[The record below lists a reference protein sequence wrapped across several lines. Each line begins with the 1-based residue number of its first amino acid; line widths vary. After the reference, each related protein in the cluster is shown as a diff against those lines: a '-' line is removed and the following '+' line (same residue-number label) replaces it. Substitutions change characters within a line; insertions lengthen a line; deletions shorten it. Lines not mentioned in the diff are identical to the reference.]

1 MDRQKIKKGYKRVTQ
16 AARKGGRG
24 ASEIAGSI
32 KPPTGIVGAITNV
45 SNAAKGI
52 KLIGQAIKDTAKGSV
67 EIAKGIFND
76 PNWWNKPITPYLAVN
91 ASRPMNP
98 SDLYSISSEG
108 TSLGVGHMSVLEV
121 NFNNIFTSP
130 VMAAA
135 INKMFQSIRDNLR
148 SNLQYTAEDLT
159 NYLQLVTMI
168 TIETKMI
175 ERSIGWNSYSRS
187 DIPEFHDVWVTY
199 PVPSDV
205 GRVNLAPRANL
216 GDGLADAISRV
227 DILKSSVNQ
236 LPIPVKLGEF
246 LSWLYGSVFTDE
258 DSYNPQ
264 VYYVDATKVD
274 VYLKADDTTT
284 TSVNPRDITVEQL
297 IDQIGAVLS
306 KYGALVADLKRI
318 NEDINHSIGLVDFV
332 KPDQYR
338 PIMLMDHEFI
348 NFVINGYTFS
358 PTAGFKQPL
367 FFRMDIV
374 DKVMDDPGHIA
385 ATTNGM
391 GAILASSAFQAI
403 SVIAQNFYFQAGNAT
418 MPRNL
423 QITTSNQVL
432 GNAQAFTVANG
443 LWAARLTSAASD
455 SIKWS
460 QSADTQ
466 SYTYTLA
473 AKSSS
478 DTVSAGLLSFR
489 TLFKTST
496 FKIPAPTPLVPV
508 NMSDVSAV
516 LLSGMTSAGDTKVL
530 IVVETLKYTVDGK
543 VTITNP
549 RLRLTVNGIA
559 QGTDQPI
566 QDGVVG
572 LSLQG
577 GLPLPT
583 ARWDVAFTIN
593 NYTTGQWANV
603 ARLFYS
609 TSTVLPV
616 DGPASSVV
624 YSVKA
629 TSTTYVFTYEGMGRL
644 SAWVTQMFDYHIPF
658 ISDFIVRGASGSPLT
673 VSIDGETM
681 LLKEC
686 YNSVI
691 YNKLELEAVVQQ
703 LYYNLL
709 SIE

>member
-1 MDRQKIKKGYKRVTQ
+1 MDRQKIKKGYKKVTQ
-16 AARKGGRG
+16 AAQKGSKG
-24 ASEIAGSI
+24 ASETAGSI
-32 KPPTGIVGAITNV
+32 KPPAGLGGAINNV
-45 SNAAKGI
+45 SKAAKGI

-148 SNLQYTAEDLT
+148 SNLQYTIDDLT

-216 GDGLADAISRV
+216 GDGLAAAISRV

-297 IDQIGAVLS
+297 IDQVGAVLS
-306 KYGALVADLKRI
+306 KYGALVADLKRV

-403 SVIAQNFYFQAGNAT
+403 SVIAQNFYFQAGNAV

-423 QITTSNQVL
+423 QITTSSQVL

-460 QSADTQ
+460 QSDNTQ
-466 SYTYTLA
+466 NYYYTLA

-478 DTVSAGLLSFR
+478 DTVSTGSLNFR

-508 NMSDVSAV
+508 NMSNVSAV
-516 LLSGMTSAGDTKVL
+516 LLSGTTSAGDTKVL
-530 IVVETLKYTVDGK
+530 IVVETLKYTVNGT

-566 QDGVVG
+566 QDGVIG

-609 TSTVLPV
+609 SSTVLPV

-624 YSVKA
+624 YSVTA

-703 LYYNLL
+703 LYFNLL

>member
-1 MDRQKIKKGYKRVTQ
+1 MDRQKIKKGYKKVTQ
-16 AARKGGRG
+16 AAKTGGKGAMEV
-24 ASEIAGSI
+24 ASSI
-32 KPPTGIVGAITNV
+32 KPPAGVVGAVTNI
-45 SNAAKGI
+45 SKAAKGI
-52 KLIGQAIKDTAKGSV
+52 KLIGQAIRDTAKGSK

-76 PNWWNKPITPYLAVN
+76 PNWWNTPITPYLAVN

-98 SDLYSISSEG
+98 SDLFSISSEG

-135 INKMFQSIRDNLR
+135 INQMFQSIRDNLR
-148 SNLQYTAEDLT
+148 SNLQYTLTDLT

-175 ERSIGWNSYSRS
+175 ERSIGWNSYSRP

-216 GDGLADAISRV
+216 GDELATAISRV

-236 LPIPVKLGEF
+236 LPIPIKLGEF

-258 DSYNPQ
+258 DVYNPQ
-264 VYYVDATKVD
+264 VYYVDATNVD

-297 IDQIGAVLS
+297 IDQVGAVLS
-306 KYGALVADLKRI
+306 KYGALVADLKRV

-332 KPDQYR
+332 KPEHYR
-338 PIMLMDHEFI
+338 PVMLIDHEFI

-367 FFRMDIV
+367 FFRMDIL
-374 DKVMDDPGHIA
+374 DKVTDDPGHIA

-403 SVIAQNFYFQAGNAT
+403 SVIAQNFYFQAGNAV

-423 QITTSNQVL
+423 QIASTNQVL

-460 QSADTQ
+460 QSGDTQ
-466 SYTYTLA
+466 NFTYTLA
-473 AKSSS
+473 AKSTT
-478 DTVSAGLLSFR
+478 DTVSAGSLSFR

-496 FKIPAPTPLVPV
+496 FKMPAPTPLVPV
-508 NMSDVSAV
+508 NMSNVSAV
-516 LLSGMTSAGDTKVL
+516 LLSGRTASGDTQLL
-530 IVVETLKYTVDGK
+530 IVAENLQYTVNGK

-549 RLRLTVNGIA
+549 RLRLVINDVA
-559 QGTDQPI
+559 QGKDQPI

-593 NYTTGQWANV
+593 NYTTGQWQDV
-603 ARLFYS
+603 ARIFYS
-609 TSTVLPV
+609 SSTVLPIN
-616 DGPASSVV
+616 GPASSVV
-624 YSVKA
+624 YSVTA
-629 TSTTYVFTYEGMGRL
+629 SSTTYVLTYEGMGRL

-658 ISDFIVRGASGSPLT
+658 VSDFTIRGASGSPLT

-709 SIE
+709 SVK

>member
-1 MDRQKIKKGYKRVTQ
+1 MDRQKIKKGYKKVTQ
-16 AARKGGRG
+16 AANKGGKG
-24 ASEIAGSI
+24 AMKIAGSI
-32 KPPTGIVGAITNV
+32 KPPAGIVGAITNV

-130 VMAAA
+130 VMTAA

-148 SNLQYTAEDLT
+148 SNLQYTVEDLT

-216 GDGLADAISRV
+216 GDGLAAAISRV

-274 VYLKADDTTT
+274 VYLTADDTTT
-284 TSVNPRDITVEQL
+284 TSVNPRNTTVEQL

-306 KYGALVADLKRI
+306 KYGALVADLKRV

-367 FFRMDIV
+367 FFRMDII

-403 SVIAQNFYFQAGNAT
+403 SVIAQNFYFQAGNAV

-432 GNAQAFTVANG
+432 GNAQAFTAANG

-460 QSADTQ
+460 QSGNTQ
-466 SYTYTLA
+466 NYTYTLA
-473 AKSSS
+473 AKSSN
-478 DTVSAGLLSFR
+478 DTVAPGSLSFR

-496 FKIPAPTPLVPV
+496 FKMPAPTPLVPV
-508 NMSDVSAV
+508 NMSNVSAV
-516 LLSGMTSAGDTKVL
+516 LLSGTTSAGDTKVL
-530 IVVETLKYTVDGK
+530 LVVETLKYTVTGA

-549 RLRLTVNGIA
+549 RLRLTVNGVA
-559 QGTDQPI
+559 QGTDQDIP
-566 QDGVVG
+566 DGIVG

-593 NYTTGQWANV
+593 NYTTGQWPLV

-624 YSVKA
+624 YSVTA